1 MASFKNSLRAPAP
14 FKRTIK
20 NPVTNENA
28 NDKIYSVMDN
38 SRKLSEQK
46 IISATASNAGPLED
60 SLAILSALGM
70 TVIEETQEINTTI
83 LTDKFLDTNKLEKLT
98 KTQDNNPNRLQPKK
112 FKDLKTKK
120 VSAAKLFNQ
129 TMNNSINELDTCQA
143 NNVRAEREPLSNV
156 IEITN
161 DFISFSPV
169 PLITR
174 MKIR

>member
-1 MASFKNSLRAPAP
+1 VEDIKMALTIATTFK
-14 FKRTIK
+14 KTIK
-20 NPVTNENA
+20 NPATNKKA
-28 NDKIYSVMDN
+28 NDKIYTVMEN

-46 IISATASNAGPLED
+46 IISTTAANAGPLED
-60 SLAILSALGM
+60 SLAILSAFGM
-70 TVIEETQEINTTI
+70 TVVEETQEINTTI

-112 FKDLKTKK
+112 FKVLKTKK

-143 NNVRAEREPLSNV
+143 NNVRAERDPLSNV

-161 DFISFSPV
+161 DFIIFSPV
-169 PLITR
+169 PLTTR

>member
-1 MASFKNSLRAPAP
+1 VEDIKMALTIATTFK
-14 FKRTIK
+14 KTIK
-20 NPVTNENA
+20 NPATNKKA
-28 NDKIYSVMDN
+28 NDKIYTVMEN

-46 IISATASNAGPLED
+46 IISTTATTAGPLED
-60 SLAILSALGM
+60 SLAILSAFGM
-70 TVIEETQEINTTI
+70 TVVEETQEVNTTI

-112 FKDLKTKK
+112 FKVLKTKK

-143 NNVRAEREPLSNV
+143 NNVRAERDPLSNV

-161 DFISFSPV
+161 DFIIFSPV
-169 PLITR
+169 PLTTR